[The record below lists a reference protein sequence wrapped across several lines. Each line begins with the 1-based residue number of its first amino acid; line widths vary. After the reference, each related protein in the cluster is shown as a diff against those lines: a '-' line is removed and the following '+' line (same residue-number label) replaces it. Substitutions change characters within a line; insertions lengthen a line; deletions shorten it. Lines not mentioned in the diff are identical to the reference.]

1 MRHRQSSLVLYPLDA
16 MHVIVLGAGAAGLA
30 AARRLRDAGATV
42 QVLEARHRIGGRI
55 WTDETFA
62 PFPVEY
68 GAEFIH
74 GEHAVTHALAAAA
87 SIETMPVDRY
97 GRVRWSDGGVAHALD
112 ALPVARRDLITALF
126 RAFDG
131 LRDLPLDA
139 PDRSLARYLRAGGFD
154 DDALRVAD
162 VLLAQTC
169 CASVETLSCADLA
182 RELRVDHAGKREYR
196 LRSGYASLLSWY
208 ASPLDI
214 RFGAVARV
222 VRHTPAGVA
231 VETDAGVFHA
241 DCCVVTIPVAVLQ
254 QGVPQF
260 EPPLGAQKWQAI
272 RVLRVEAATKLLYCF
287 DEPVWDADL
296 TFMAHTGLA
305 ARWWPAAHT
314 TRDAAVIVAYATAM
328 RARILDALDETAAL
342 AVGLRELQTLL
353 GRDDL
358 AQRCVAAR
366 RIAWSADPCACGGY
380 AHVPPGAAAVRRAL
394 AAPEGSTLFFAG
406 EATVYDSNP
415 QTVHGAIESGWRAAD
430 EVLRTYS
437 SSTKIFC

>member
-1 MRHRQSSLVLYPLDA
+1 MR
-16 MHVIVLGAGAAGLA
+16 VIVLGAGAAGLA
-30 AARRLRDAGATV
+30 AARRLHDAGAAV
-42 QVLEARHRIGGRI
+42 QTLEARHRIGGRV

-87 SIETMPVDRY
+87 GIETIPVDRY
-97 GRVRWSDGGVAHALD
+97 ERLRWSDGGPARTLD
-112 ALPVARRDLITALF
+112 ALPVVRRDLITALF
-126 RAFDG
+126 QAFDR
-131 LRDLPLDA
+131 LRDLPSNAL
-139 PDRSLARYLRAGGFD
+139 DRSLADYLRESGFD
-154 DDALRVAD
+154 DEALRAAD

-169 CASVETLSCADLA
+169 CASVETLSCADLS

-196 LRSGYASLLSWY
+196 LRSGYAPLLAWHTSG
-208 ASPLDI
+208 LDI
-214 RFGAVARV
+214 RFGAAARV
-222 VRHTPAGVA
+222 VRHTFGGVA

-254 QGVPQF
+254 RGIPRF
-260 EPPLGAQKWQAI
+260 DPPLSASKQWAIQAM
-272 RVLRVEAATKLLYCF
+272 RVEAATKLLFRF
-287 DEPVWDADL
+287 DEPLWDADL

-314 TRDAAVIVAYATAM
+314 TRDAAVMVAYATAS
-328 RARILDALDETAAL
+328 RARALDALDEAEAI
-342 AVGLRELQTLL
+342 AIGLRELQTLL

-366 RIAWSADPCACGGY
+366 RVAWSADPFACGGY
-380 AHVPPGAAAVRRAL
+380 AHIPPGAAAARRIL
-394 AAPEGSTLFFAG
+394 AAPEGATLFFAG

-430 EVLRTYS
+430 EALNAYS
-437 SSTKIFC
+437 SSTQIFR